1 MKQAKKVYVCSEC
14 DHQTPRWMGQ
24 CPSCGAWN
32 TLVEET
38 YTQPAAASA
47 KQPLRRGERAHA
59 ARFSDVVEDDCS
71 RMLTGIGEL
80 DRVLGGGL
88 VLGSAVLIAGEPG
101 IGKSTLLMQLCGKC
115 SAEYKLLYVS
125 GEESLGQ
132 LKLRAKRLGCDTSEV
147 LVLSENN
154 LEAVLDEYERV
165 SPDVVIVDSIQTMV
179 SAASDSSAG
188 SISQVRECSSR
199 FIERAKTDGAA
210 VLLVGHVNKEGGIAG
225 PKVLE
230 HMVDAVLSFEG
241 DRSQSHRIVRAVKN
255 RFGSTNEI
263 GVFEMTDEGLC
274 EVDNPSAMLLEGR
287 PKGVSGSCAV
297 CVMEGTRPVI
307 AEIQALVTES
317 AYPTPRRMADG
328 IDYNRMC
335 LLLAV
340 LEKRLGLTFSSCDV
354 YLNVVG
360 GLRIDEPAADAAI
373 ALALCSTIKDIPVPT
388 DLIVSGEVGL
398 SGEVRAVS
406 CAEQRAKEAARIGF
420 TKVLLPKR
428 TVAKKPVKVDGAEIL
443 PISGV
448 YDLVALL
455 AKAQKEQ
462 SGRV

>member
-59 ARFSDVVEDDCS
+59 ERFSDVVEDDCS

-147 LVLSENN
+147 LVLSENS

-263 GVFEMTDEGLC
+263 GVFEMTDSGLC
-274 EVDNPSAMLLEGR
+274 EVKNPSEMMISGR
-287 PKGVSGSCAV
+287 PENASGSVITCTF
-297 CVMEGTRPVI
+297 EGTRPI
-307 AEIQALVTES
+307 LAEIQALS
-317 AYPTPRRMADG
+317 SPTGFGNARRMATG
-328 IDYNRMC
+328 LDYNR
-335 LLLAV
+335 AV
-340 LEKRLGLTFSSCDV
+340 MLVAILEKKLGYNMQNQDV
-354 YLNVVG
+354 YLNIAG
-360 GLRIDEPAADAAI
+360 GLKISEPATDLAAVMAI
-373 ALALCSTIKDIPVPT
+373 ASNYKNF
-388 DLIVSGEVGL
+388 IVDYETAVLGEVGL
-398 SGEVRAVS
+398 TGEVRS
-406 CAEQRAKEAARIGF
+406 ITYPE
-420 TKVLLPKR
+420 KR
-428 TVAKKPVKVDGAEIL
+428 VNEAKKLGFSRIIL
-443 PISGV
+443 PADNLKSVKNADIEIIGVKTVHQAIS
-448 YDLVALL
+448 YC
-455 AKAQKEQ
+455 AK
-462 SGRV
+462 SGKKAKIPE